1 MGILS
6 CDIVSNLSDV
16 PHCVHYKGFA
26 TERVNVKKTSVLEQH
41 EVDSMTICLGLEG
54 TAHSF
59 GAGIVTSEGEVL
71 SNVWDMLQPEEGGI
85 HPREASQH
93 HANLGP
99 GLIRRAIEEAGISP
113 SQIDI
118 IAFSQGPGL
127 GPCLRTTATMA
138 RSLSL
143 LLNAPLIGVNHCVAH
158 IEIGSLESRF
168 EDPVTVYVSGGNS
181 QVIAFAGGRY
191 RTFGET
197 LDIAIGN
204 MLDAFGRYANM
215 QFPAG
220 PKVEQLAKTGSE
232 YHALPYSV
240 KGMDVS
246 YSGMLTAAKRL
257 LDEGVP
263 LSDICYSIQETSFG
277 MLAEIA
283 ERAIAHTK
291 KHEILLTGGVARN
304 DRLTEMLE
312 GVADRHDARFHRVS
326 PPLAGDQGAMIAW
339 TGILQYQSGDIL
351 EVESSQVLPK
361 WRTDEQDI
369 RWKP

>member
-1 MGILS
+1 
-6 CDIVSNLSDV
+6 
-16 PHCVHYKGFA
+16 
-26 TERVNVKKTSVLEQH
+26 
-41 EVDSMTICLGLEG
+41 MTICLGIEG

-59 GAGIVTSEGEVL
+59 GAGVVSSDGEVL
-71 SNVWDMLQPEEGGI
+71 SNIWDMLQPKEGGI

-93 HANLGP
+93 HADLGP
-99 GLIRRAIEEAGISP
+99 GIIKNALDDAGIGM
-113 SQIDI
+113 QEIDM

-138 RSLSL
+138 RTLSL
-143 LLNAPLIGVNHCVAH
+143 RFDVPLVGVNHCVAH
-158 IEIGSLESRF
+158 IEIGCLESKF
-168 EDPVTVYVSGGNS
+168 QDPVTVYVSGGNS

-204 MLDAFGRYANM
+204 MLDVFGRHAGM

-220 PKVEQLAKTGSE
+220 PKVEKYAKQGSN
-232 YHALPYSV
+232 YHPLPYSV

-246 YSGMLTAAKRL
+246 YSGMLTASRRL
-257 LDEGVP
+257 FSEGVP
-263 LSDICYSIQETSFG
+263 LPDICHSIQETAFG

-291 KHEILLTGGVARN
+291 KKELLLTGGVARN
-304 DRLTEMLE
+304 NRLTEILK
-312 GVADRHDARFHRVS
+312 GVAERHEASFHRVTPS
-326 PPLAGDQGAMIAW
+326 LAGDQGAMIAW
-339 TGILQYQSGDIL
+339 TGILQHNSGDIL
-351 EVESSQVLPK
+351 EIDTSKVRPK

-369 RWKP
+369 GWKS